1 MRRTLSHLVAPLI
14 VAGAAAATIALA
26 PNASAASNSTACRD
40 KGTATVCQ
48 RQGHSS
54 IRAETPNRASQPF
67 GFNFG
72 FGPMN
77 PLWALG

>member
-1 MRRTLSHLVAPLI
+1 MKIKLRHLAPLVA
-14 VAGAAAATIALA
+14 AGAAAATIAVA
-26 PNASAASNSTACRD
+26 PPAGAIVNTTQCNDKGAAS
-40 KGTATVCQ
+40 VCQ

-54 IRAETPNRASQPF
+54 IHTTPPRVNRPF
-67 GFNFG
+67 GFQMG

>member
-1 MRRTLSHLVAPLI
+1 MRIRFRHLAPLI
-14 VAGAAAATIALA
+14 AAGAAAATIAVA
-26 PNASAASNSTACRD
+26 PPAGAIANTTQCND
-40 KGTATVCQ
+40 KGSASVCQ

-54 IRAETPNRASQPF
+54 IHVSPPPRANNQF
-67 GFNFG
+67 GFRPG

>member
-1 MRRTLSHLVAPLI
+1 MIIRFRHVAPLI
-14 VAGAAAATIALA
+14 AAGAAATAIAFA
-26 PNASAASNSTACRD
+26 PPASAIANTTTCND
-40 KGTATVCQ
+40 KGSASVCQ

-54 IRAETPNRASQPF
+54 IHTSPPPRANQPF
-67 GFNFG
+67 GFRMG